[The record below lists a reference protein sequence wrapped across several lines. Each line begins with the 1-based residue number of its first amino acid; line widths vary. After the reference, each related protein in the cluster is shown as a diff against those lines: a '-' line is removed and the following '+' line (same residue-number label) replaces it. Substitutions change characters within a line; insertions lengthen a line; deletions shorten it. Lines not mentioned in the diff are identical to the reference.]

1 VLEYIKISQRRK
13 KMLKKLLFVS
23 TIILVFALSAGML
36 MAEGKKEEVEAEKG
50 PVEITFWHHEAP
62 AHRVAAF
69 QKVIDLFQ
77 DQNPN
82 IKVTQEVVMWGDAWV
97 KSLSALEAGTLP
109 EFQFAIPDLTLTMYK
124 AGALTP
130 VTDLVNE
137 IDAKYKIFPNQKNMY
152 FHEGEYWGLPIM
164 TMIMLMTYR
173 PSFLE
178 EYGGVSEPPDTWE
191 ETLKLAKKITEN
203 SDEEVYGFGIGGAK
217 NLMTDEQAYVFLASA
232 GARFFDED
240 GNVIFNNPQTIK
252 ALRMYNEF
260 IKYAPPGAEA
270 WSWGEI
276 ELNFAADTLAM
287 SPYFPAIQKRF
298 HEEFDSSDYAAAHV
312 PRFKGR
318 KERGTITY
326 PNEVHIY
333 KQTLEDKTKLEASKD
348 FVRFMMQPEVNA
360 ILTSGQ
366 EPGGFFPCTEA
377 AAKAPEYWDHPVVKR
392 FESIHKIAIE
402 SLQEYATLY
411 GFEYGKWV
419 NIGIG
424 DITGAD
430 VLGDVVNKIV
440 SGQMSVED
448 AVAWGHNE
456 MEKYSLPA
464 K

>member
-1 VLEYIKISQRRK
+1 MV
-13 KMLKKLLFVS
+13 KKLLFVS

-36 MAEGKKEEVEAEKG
+36 MAEGKKPEEVEAEKG
-50 PVEITFWHHEAP
+50 PIEITFWHHEAP

-191 ETLKLAKKITEN
+191 DTLKLAKKITEN

-232 GARFFDED
+232 GARFFDEN

-260 IKYAPPGAEA
+260 IQYAPPGAEA

-298 HEEFDSSDYAAAHV
+298 YEEFDSSDYAAAHV

-318 KERGTITY
+318 QERGTITY

-333 KQTLEDKTKLEASKD
+333 KQTLKDKTKLEASKD
-348 FVRFMMQPEVNA
+348 FVRFMMQPEINA

-377 AAKAPEYWDHPVVKR
+377 AAEAPEYWDHPVVKR
-392 FESIHKIAIE
+392 FESIHRIAIE

-430 VLGDVVNKIV
+430 VLADVVNKIV

-448 AVAWGHNE
+448 VVAWGHKE